1 MKRISDEELLLI
13 QQIWKTARDPDDG
26 RGVARIVNRI
36 RGTRMTDLKET
47 NQLQKLQEDICQEK
61 KLSAEILRRLLA
73 TTEQFTDS
81 HRAFGLPGE
90 LLRIIND
97 DLHEREHSNKE

>member
-1 MKRISDEELLLI
+1 
-13 QQIWKTARDPDDG
+13 
-26 RGVARIVNRI
+26 
-36 RGTRMTDLKET
+36 MTDLKET
-47 NQLQKLQEDICQEK
+47 SQLQKLQDEVCKEK
-61 KLSAEILRRLLA
+61 KLSPDILRRLLA

-97 DLHEREHSNKE
+97 DLHERELSDKE